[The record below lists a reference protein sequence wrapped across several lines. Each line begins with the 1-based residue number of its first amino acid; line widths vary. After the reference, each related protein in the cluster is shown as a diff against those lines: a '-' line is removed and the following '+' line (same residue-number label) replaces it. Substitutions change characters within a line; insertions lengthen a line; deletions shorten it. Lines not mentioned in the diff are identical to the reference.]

1 MTNANCSG
9 ASVEM
14 ARGGSISVS
23 SAEAVKNSDYGYFM
37 VFALWAAG
45 KQGNQAQFNSM
56 NNLAQ
61 GLYGTPL
68 VKPEDYWPSPLS
80 LETKPLSW

>member
-1 MTNANCSG
+1 
-9 ASVEM
+9 M
-14 ARGGSISVS
+14 AFG
-23 SAEAVKNSDYGYFM
+23 
-37 VFALWAAG
+37 LWASG

-68 VKPEDYWPSPLS
+68 VKPEYYWPSPLS